1 MVNAVLEM
9 SALLFQHL
17 GGIPHT
23 MWKKINWSEG
33 RREVPA
39 TKTKMDLDHI
49 VPLSG

>member
-1 MVNAVLEM
+1 MVNAVLER

-17 GGIPHT
+17 GGIPRT

-39 TKTKMDLDHI
+39 TKMKMDLDHL